1 MKLSMSTS
9 SSKSTVKMYLIQIL
23 SALLRLANWK
33 LGFSKIKR
41 IETLEPGPQYYRI
54 GSRSDTLR
62 MVCGHTLGRI
72 CRQIT
77 CLRIASLPTRVVG
90 AFSQRGVEATPFSL
104 QSLWDGEICF
114 QRR

>member
-33 LGFSKIKR
+33 LGFTKIKR

-54 GSRSDTLR
+54 TSHYETLR
-62 MVCGHTLGRI
+62 IFAGLQILLSESAGSDCPLVNHAGCRI
-72 CRQIT
+72 
-77 CLRIASLPTRVVG
+77 S
-90 AFSQRGVEATPFSL
+90 
-104 QSLWDGEICF
+104 DGPAELVLKEV
-114 QRR
+114 RKL